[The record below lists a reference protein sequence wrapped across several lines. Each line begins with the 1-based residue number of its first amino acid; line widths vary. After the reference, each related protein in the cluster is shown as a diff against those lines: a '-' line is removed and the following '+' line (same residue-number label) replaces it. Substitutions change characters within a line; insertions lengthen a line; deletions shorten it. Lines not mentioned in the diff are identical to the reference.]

1 MRRKYS
7 KQQNRFSFLQKC
19 LRNNISQLY
28 STYFLSTL
36 KCEPSSTIKAS
47 ATFGAENEH
56 LMLGNLK

>member
-19 LRNNISQLY
+19 LRNNTSQLY
-28 STYFLSTL
+28 TNFLSTL